1 MCFWCAQIVNHK
13 LWIFNWWL
21 QMLSCWTPDSI
32 YNISGHL
39 MLFDQLEVADPVLNS
54 CVATSKAN
62 FLVWSESLELQSVSC
77 FGFFLQIRIDNVQR
91 YKVAG
96 KTINMVS
103 LIKLQV
109 YLLPA
114 LSIGVFIG
122 TLVCVWLNFLWQN
135 LICLFKVAFFC
146 QPEPPT
152 W

>member
-1 MCFWCAQIVNHK
+1 VNHK

-135 LICLFKVAFFC
+135 LIFLFKVAFFC